1 MFWECT
7 YHSWVMFIHD
17 CLYSQ
22 YTHFPIQPSLVH
34 HLHLSIHPFIH
45 PSINPSVHTSS
56 YPHYTFCPPSPFIHP
71 GILTPP
77 FSLSSIHP
85 SICPHPAIFAFIH
98 LVHLSINV
106 SICTTNISKYRIKQP
121 NIFYFYDNWVIYRV
135 HYTIIIYNLLI
146 MFPPMCQSIYT
157 STYLHSIL
165 PSLCPS

>member
-1 MFWECT
+1 M
-7 YHSWVMFIHD
+7 
-17 CLYSQ
+17 
-22 YTHFPIQPSLVH
+22 
-34 HLHLSIHPFIH
+34 HLSFVSDVYSWLFILAIHPFPH
-45 PSINPSVHTSS
+45 PAILA
-56 YPHYTFCPPSPFIHP
+56 PPSPFIYPSIHRSIHQFICPHIQLSSLHLLSFIHP

-98 LVHLSINV
+98 LVHLFINV
-106 SICTTNISKYRIKQP
+106 SICTMSISKYRIKQP
-121 NIFYFYDNWVIYRV
+121 NIFYFYDNWVIYHV

-165 PSLCPS
+165 PSLRPS